1 MFIGS
6 HSITMDAKG
15 RIAIPTRVREQL
27 SEICDGHIVLTASTQ
42 DNCLLIF
49 PKPKWDQIVETINK
63 LPPRKSKMLRRTK
76 LIMMGYANEIEID
89 GSGRMLIP
97 PTLRKYASLD
107 DKKLMVIGQ
116 GENLEICSETVF
128 NDFLDEDVGDEELPE
143 ELANLAF

>member
-1 MFIGS
+1 
-6 HSITMDAKG
+6 MDAKG

-27 SEICDGHIVLTASTQ
+27 SEICNGHIVLTASTQ

-49 PKPKWDQIVETINK
+49 PKPKWDEIVESINK

-76 LIMMGYANEIEID
+76 LVMLGYANEVTIED
-89 GSGRMLIP
+89 NGRMLIP
-97 PTLRKYASLD
+97 PTLRTYARLD

-116 GENLEICSETVF
+116 GENLEIWSETLF
-128 NDFLDEDVGDEELPE
+128 NEFLEEDVSDEELPE